1 LTNGQVGVNF
11 LDQNFSQLGL
21 SNLRTAI
28 VQNNFTCS
36 FSRENRLNR
45 TGYYQILPNT
55 IPYMLVAYGSGDV
68 SYHGMNR
75 EVRLAS
81 NFVYQLN
88 QTSTSTIIFNTSTFP
103 RTTSQTKQNTT
114 MSLDYNDD
122 ETFEEV
128 GHNLIIE
135 YLIAFVRWFLSLF
148 GIYLSR

>member
-1 LTNGQVGVNF
+1 
-11 LDQNFSQLGL
+11 
-21 SNLRTAI
+21 
-28 VQNNFTCS
+28 
-36 FSRENRLNR
+36 
-45 TGYYQILPNT
+45 
-55 IPYMLVAYGSGDV
+55 MLVAYGSGDV